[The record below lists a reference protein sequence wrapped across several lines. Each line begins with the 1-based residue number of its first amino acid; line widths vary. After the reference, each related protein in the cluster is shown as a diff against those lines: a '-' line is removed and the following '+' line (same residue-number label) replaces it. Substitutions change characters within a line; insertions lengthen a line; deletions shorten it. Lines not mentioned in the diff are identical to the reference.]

1 VTALFGGE
9 LRRVLARRLVR
20 ALAGLAVLGVAVAA
34 VLVFLN
40 TAAVGDTELEARR
53 AAAERAVVGCVRG
66 EAVQLDGRL
75 VKGPVVGDPGRE
87 EFCRFAVGG
96 VDDPR
101 FVYRNLKGVL
111 QGVTAALVVVG
122 WLIGA
127 SVIGADWQSRTLTTL
142 LTWEPRRVR
151 VLLVKALTC
160 VVVAVGFGLLV
171 QALLAG
177 ALLPAALWHG
187 TTQGVDGAW
196 GRSVA
201 GVVGRGGLLVA
212 IATVVG
218 FSVAAVGRNSAAALG
233 IGFAYFVVV
242 ENVVGNFLE
251 GFRRWLILGNA
262 IVLVSGEN
270 SGGEV
275 PGRSVAVAALY
286 LTAVALG
293 ILVLATVLF
302 RRRDVA

>member
-1 VTALFGGE
+1 M
-9 LRRVLARRLVR
+9 
-20 ALAGLAVLGVAVAA
+20 
-34 VLVFLN
+34 
-40 TAAVGDTELEARR
+40 GDP
-53 AAAERAVVGCVRG
+53 ERA
-66 EAVQLDGRL
+66 
-75 VKGPVVGDPGRE
+75 
-87 EFCRFAVGG
+87 EFCRFVTGG

-101 FVYRNLKGVL
+101 FVYRGLKGIL

-122 WLIGA
+122 WLVGA

-160 VVVAVGFGLLV
+160 VVVAVGFAVLV
-171 QALLAG
+171 QLLLAG
-177 ALLPAALWHG
+177 ALLPSGLWHG
-187 TTQGVDGAW
+187 TTEGTDAAW
-196 GRSVA
+196 LRSVG
-201 GVVGRGGLLVA
+201 GVLGRGGLLVA

-218 FSVAAVGRNSAAALG
+218 FSVAAIGRNSAAALG

-242 ENVVGNFLE
+242 ENVVGSFLE

-275 PGRSVAVAALY
+275 PGRSVAVAGTY
-286 LTAVALG
+286 LIVVALG
-293 ILVLATVLF
+293 MLALATLLF